1 MKISWN
7 VFNRIVTWS
16 ANCVMVSSYGTNQAA
31 TFTVTDTKLFVPV
44 VTLPTKD
51 NVKLRQKL
59 KSGSKRTYN

>member
-1 MKISWN
+1 
-7 VFNRIVTWS
+7 
-16 ANCVMVSSYGTNQAA
+16 MVSSYGTNQAA

-59 KSGSKRTYN
+59 KSGSKRTYNQNKYQSKVIKQEEIV